1 MRMRARSGRTAVEY
15 TTGVLGSLDWLPHRP
30 PMRLVEQIVELVPG
44 SEARCARRTAPSDW
58 YFQGHFPDHAVVP
71 AVVLVE
77 LVAQTGGLAAG
88 AADSSHTG
96 TPVQLR
102 VAALGPFKFPAAAGP
117 DMHLEA
123 RARVV
128 GRMGGLVKVEGEVT
142 ADGRLVAAGAITL
155 AAVS

>member
-1 MRMRARSGRTAVEY
+1 
-15 TTGVLGSLDWLPHRP
+15 
-30 PMRLVEQIVELVPG
+30 MRLVEQIVELVPG
-44 SEARCARRTAPSDW
+44 SEARCTRRTSPTDW
-58 YFQGHFPDHAVVP
+58 YFQGHFPGQPVVP

-88 AADSSHTG
+88 ATG
-96 TPVQLR
+96 AVSGDTPVQLR

-117 DMHLEA
+117 DMQLEA

-142 ADGRLVAAGAITL
+142 ADGTLVASGAITL
-155 AAVS
+155 AAVG

>member
-1 MRMRARSGRTAVEY
+1 
-15 TTGVLGSLDWLPHRP
+15 
-30 PMRLVEQIVELVPG
+30 MRLVEQIVELVPG
-44 SEARCARRTAPSDW
+44 SEARCLRRTSSSDW
-58 YFQGHFPDHAVVP
+58 YFQGHFPGHAVVP

-77 LVAQTGGLAAG
+77 LVAQTGGLAAA
-88 AADSSHTG
+88 AADSMSTG

-102 VAALGPFKFPAAAGP
+102 VAAVGPFKFPAAAGP
-117 DMHLEA
+117 DMNLEA

-155 AAVS
+155 AAIG

>member
-1 MRMRARSGRTAVEY
+1 
-15 TTGVLGSLDWLPHRP
+15 
-30 PMRLVEQIVELVPG
+30 MRLVEQIVELVPG
-44 SEARCARRTAPSDW
+44 SEARCLRRTSATDW
-58 YFQGHFPDHAVVP
+58 YFQGHFPEHAVVP

-88 AADSSHTG
+88 AADSIDTG

-117 DMHLEA
+117 DMNLEA

-155 AAVS
+155 AAIG